1 MACKTAFSVIRAP
14 RSLLESEGTDACGS
28 CVPRCRRPSGVVDG
42 EGARC
47 DGGQAWLLHWQ
58 PCARLASTETQVLQ
72 TLGFCLSALVSTSDG
87 YSNMLLFLNK
97 KNGLELRTEGLWCV
111 SLCRG

>member
-14 RSLLESEGTDACGS
+14 RTLLESKGTDACGS
-28 CVPRCRRPSGVVDG
+28 CVPRCRRPSGVTDG

-47 DGGQAWLLHWQ
+47 DGGQAWLPHT
-58 PCARLASTETQVLQ
+58 RLASTETQVLQ

-87 YSNMLLFLNK
+87 FSNMLLFLNK